1 MKMKVTLYIAASVD
15 GYIAGP
21 GREIDW
27 LSVVDQ
33 PGEDYGYYQFYDS
46 IDALVMGS
54 KTYEL
59 PDGEAEWPYP
69 GKPSFVFSRQDMK
82 TNRDDVT
89 FVSDP
94 VENVVGRL
102 RSQEFQHVWLIGG
115 GELIRSFLA
124 QGLIDEDIILFL
136 PIILGAGI
144 PLFPPANPQ
153 QRLELISSR
162 QFESGLIQA
171 HYRSIAAA

>member
-1 MKMKVTLYIAASVD
+1 MKVTLYIAASVD

-94 VENVVGRL
+94 VENVGGRL
-102 RSQEFQHVWLIGG
+102 RSREFQHV
-115 GELIRSFLA
+115 
-124 QGLIDEDIILFL
+124 
-136 PIILGAGI
+136 
-144 PLFPPANPQ
+144 
-153 QRLELISSR
+153 
-162 QFESGLIQA
+162 
-171 HYRSIAAA
+171 

>member
-1 MKMKVTLYIAASVD
+1 MY
-15 GYIAGP
+15 
-21 GREIDW
+21 
-27 LSVVDQ
+27 
-33 PGEDYGYYQFYDS
+33 
-46 IDALVMGS
+46 
-54 KTYEL
+54 
-59 PDGEAEWPYP
+59 
-69 GKPSFVFSRQDMK
+69 
-82 TNRDDVT
+82 VT

-102 RSQEFQHVWLIGG
+102 RSQIFQHVWLVSG

-124 QGLIDEDIILFL
+124 QDLIDEHIISFL

-144 PLFPPANPQ
+144 PLFPPPNPQ

>member
-1 MKMKVTLYIAASVD
+1 
-15 GYIAGP
+15 
-21 GREIDW
+21 
-27 LSVVDQ
+27 
-33 PGEDYGYYQFYDS
+33 
-46 IDALVMGS
+46 
-54 KTYEL
+54 
-59 PDGEAEWPYP
+59 
-69 GKPSFVFSRQDMK
+69 MK

-102 RSQEFQHVWLIGG
+102 RSQGFQRVWLVGG

-124 QGLIDEDIILFL
+124 QGLIEEHIISFL
-136 PIILGAGI
+136 PIMLGARI
-144 PLFPPANPQ
+144 PLFPPPNPQ

-171 HYRSIAAA
+171 HYWSIAAA

>member
-1 MKMKVTLYIAASVD
+1 MKVTLYIAASVD

-46 IDALVMGS
+46 VDALVMGS

-59 PDGEAEWPYP
+59 PDGEAEWLYP
-69 GKPSFVFSRQDMK
+69 GKPSFVFTRQDMK

-102 RSQEFQHVWLIGG
+102 RSQEFQHVWLVGG

-124 QGLIDEDIILFL
+124 QGLIDEHIISFL

-144 PLFPPANPQ
+144 PLFPPPNPQ